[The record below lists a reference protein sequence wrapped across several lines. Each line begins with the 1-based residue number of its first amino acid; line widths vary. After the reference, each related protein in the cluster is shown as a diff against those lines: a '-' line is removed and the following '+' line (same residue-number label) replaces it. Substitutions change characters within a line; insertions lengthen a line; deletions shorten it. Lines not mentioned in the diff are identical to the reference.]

1 MKKDFLKT
9 KNLKRSALKEIRG
22 AGKVPVANCFT
33 LCGPGGGVI
42 SNRPGIGD
50 ACNPDRSVCCIC
62 Y

>member
-9 KNLKRSALKEIRG
+9 KNLNRSTLKQING
-22 AGKVPVANCFT
+22 GILIPACT
-33 LCGPGGGVI
+33 ILCGPGGGVI
-42 SNRPGIGD
+42 STKPGVGD